1 MAVSLLCKDCNALLK
16 NIAEAQAHSDATGH
30 ANFEESTQPVTQLVC
45 TACGKPCRTDAE
57 KALHT
62 KFTGHT
68 EYVDKTGEDV
78 PMLDTEQ
85 QMAAAKQQMEEDL
98 DADAEL
104 LGVKRKKK
112 PAAAAAAGGEA
123 GAAAAAA
130 AAEGGDAAAAAA
142 AAGDDEL
149 VPVEVSPELLTE
161 LLGMGFGEARA
172 ARGLHFS
179 GNSTLEGAINWLA
192 EHEADADIDEPL
204 LVPKST
210 VKQQLS
216 AEEARVQAAELLRKA
231 KLKREKE
238 EAETARIR
246 ERERIR
252 HGKELQEAKRKEEEG
267 AMRRMIEERKR
278 EKAEEARA
286 REALR
291 AKLEQDRRERR
302 KKLGLPEELTEEEKA
317 REAEKARKKAEEEAA
332 KHYVY
337 VKPISVIEKLRGQL
351 VSMKKAGGEE
361 PFKTAAGT
369 MLKYIGNVAR
379 APDEEKFRSINLGNA
394 AFQAR
399 VASVPGSVDFLKLVG
414 FEEADGVL
422 VLPRDKI
429 NMEILNSA
437 GGEINN
443 ALSNPFFGML

>member
-1 MAVSLLCKDCNALLK
+1 MAISLLCKDCNTLLK
-16 NIAEAQAHSDATGH
+16 NIAEAQSHNDATGH
-30 ANFEESTQPVTQLVC
+30 ANFEESTQAVTQLVC

-62 KFTGHT
+62 KYTGHT
-68 EYVDKTGEDV
+68 EFVDKTGEDA

-104 LGVKRKKK
+104 LGVVRKKK
-112 PAAAAAAGGEA
+112 PAAGAAAAVAAGEAGTVAAGGEE
-123 GAAAAAA
+123 GAAAP
-130 AAEGGDAAAAAA
+130 A

-149 VPVEVSPELLTE
+149 VPVEVAPELLQE

-179 GNSTLEGAINWLA
+179 GNSSIEGAVNWLA
-192 EHEADADIDEPL
+192 EHDGDADLDEPL
-204 LVPKST
+204 LVPQAT
-210 VKQQLS
+210 VKQHLS
-216 AEEARVQAAELLRKA
+216 AEEARTQAAELLRKA
-231 KLKREKE
+231 KVKRERE

-252 HGKELQEAKRKEEEG
+252 AGKELQEAKRKEEDG
-267 AMRRMIEERKR
+267 AMRRLVEERKR
-278 EKAEEARA
+278 EKQEEARA
-286 REALR
+286 RDALR

-302 KKLGLPEELTEEEKA
+302 RKLGLPEELTEEEKA
-317 REAEKARKKAEEEAA
+317 RDAEKARKKAEEEAA
-332 KHYVY
+332 RHYVY
-337 VKPISVIEKLRGQL
+337 VKPISVIEKLRAQL
-351 VSMKKAGGEE
+351 VSMKKAGGDE

-379 APDEEKFRSINLGNA
+379 SPDEDKFRSIKMGNA
-394 AFQAR
+394 AFQSR
-399 VASVPGSVDFLKLVG
+399 VAAVPGSVDFLKLVG

-422 VLPRDKI
+422 QLPRDNV
-429 NMEILNSA
+429 NMEVLNSA
-437 GGEINN
+437 GGEISN
-443 ALSNPFFGML
+443 ALANPFFGVL